1 MSSFIPKTYK
11 KDPITIRVTT
21 EKLERIDIAA
31 NQYHLSRSEFINQCV
46 DYALEHMP
54 KPQDDKTPEES

>member
-1 MSSFIPKTYK
+1 MHDFIPKPYK
-11 KDPITIRVTT
+11 KDPITIRM
-21 EKLERIDIAA
+21 EPDKYSKIDLLAA
-31 NQYHLSRSEFINQCV
+31 KYDLSRSEFINQCV